1 MVRFNRRADTYEQ
14 PNACTSTSWGFEK
27 LHIWR
32 RSIYIPYCCFFFF
45 FQAEDGIRD
54 LTVTGVQTCALPIS
68 QDVVTLPPGD
78 EKHQPAILI
87 RDPSGKVRKK
97 YLMPSRAHLMVRDG
111 DDVQAGDVLAKIP
124 RETTK
129 TKDIT
134 GGLPRVVEIRR
145 AHV

>member
-1 MVRFNRRADTYEQ
+1 DLKTGITIEEQ
-14 PNACTSTSWGFEK
+14 VDE
-27 LHIWR
+27 
-32 RSIYIPYCCFFFF
+32 
-45 FQAEDGIRD
+45 
-54 LTVTGVQTCALPIS
+54 VTGLS

-87 RDPSGKVRKK
+87 RDSSGKVRKK

-134 GGLPRVVEIRR
+134 GGLPRVVELFETRKPKDPRSSAKSMARSVTARSPRVCARSTWR
-145 AHV
+145 AKTVKPP